1 MHSRQGVRLH
11 RPMGEVKTIYYR
23 FEGRW
28 IRAGLLC
35 LNCLL
40 FVPDER
46 FRRPTFSPR
55 IDSKK
60 KKDVTDVKKVRRGS
74 R

>member
-23 FEGRW
+23 VGTRW
-28 IRAGLLC
+28 FRAGLLC

-55 IDSKK
+55 IYRKK
-60 KKDVTDVKKVRRGS
+60 NKLNDVKKVRRES